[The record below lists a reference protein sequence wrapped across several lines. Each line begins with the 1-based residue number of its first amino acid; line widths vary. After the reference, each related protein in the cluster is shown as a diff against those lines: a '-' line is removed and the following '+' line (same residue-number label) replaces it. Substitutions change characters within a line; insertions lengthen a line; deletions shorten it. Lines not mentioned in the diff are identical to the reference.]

1 MLVLG
6 IASLDQDSA
15 VALLDEKSI
24 LGAIEEEKLNRALGA
39 GTVPSRAITR
49 VLEQHGAKPSDLTVA
64 ALADLPQQARLRE
77 SGLGSKFS
85 SNRKRRSARDL
96 RKSRAIP
103 QLRHHLDRGVSCSN
117 MSIICAM

>member
-6 IASLDQDSA
+6 IASLDQDSG
-15 VALLDEKSI
+15 VALLDETSM
-24 LGAIEEEKLNRALGA
+24 LRAIEEEKLTPSLGA

-49 VLEQHGAKPSDLTVA
+49 ILEQSGVRPADLTVA

-85 SNRKRRSARDL
+85 ASRKRKSARDL
-96 RKSRAIP
+96 R
-103 QLRHHLDRGVSCSN
+103 Q
-117 MSIICAM
+117 SISSS